1 MKVYAVKKGKT
12 TGIFESWA
20 ECQAATAGY
29 SGAEFKSFVTKEE
42 AEAYLQDKDIWAERI
57 AQDNADGFA
66 VAFTDGSYDD
76 QYKRYAYGV
85 LLIAPDGTRAEVCGY
100 GDNPKF
106 IESKNIIGEIF
117 GVINALDWAVS
128 NGYERIRIYHD
139 YEGLPKWIS
148 GEWEAKTNSSKMFLS
163 LFTSKYD
170 GLITAEFIKVPGHSN
185 IEMNDTADRLAKS
198 ALVSCKKE
206 PIKGENWYSVPNFKK
221 QDFDALIELMQ
232 EADPNIHFTYTDVG
246 TKHVYRFT
254 YGKDNVTVSLFKS
267 GNKKLL
273 VQGKN
278 TFLFQVIAAYI
289 IEVEEG
295 SSVEQLLGSAY
306 RLSIKKDEINEA
318 FSLIEASLKPDC
330 PEGIKRLIR
339 QSLVNLKYYV
349 YAEDY
354 SQYAF
359 PALRALE
366 GHIKYL
372 IQSTGRIVGRSFDCF
387 NKDTATNMYFYTPP
401 IADSVKKLAIET
413 CYNYYKSQRDTT
425 FHFGDILGAAD
436 STRAMTKKEDADEI
450 IKECLRLISNYQ

>member
-1 MKVYAVKKGKT
+1 M
-12 TGIFESWA
+12 
-20 ECQAATAGY
+20 
-29 SGAEFKSFVTKEE
+29 
-42 AEAYLQDKDIWAERI
+42 
-57 AQDNADGFA
+57 
-66 VAFTDGSYDD
+66 
-76 QYKRYAYGV
+76 
-85 LLIAPDGTRAEVCGY
+85 
-100 GDNPKF
+100 
-106 IESKNIIGEIF
+106 
-117 GVINALDWAVS
+117 
-128 NGYERIRIYHD
+128 
-139 YEGLPKWIS
+139 PKWIS
-148 GEWEAKTNSSKMFLS
+148 GEWEAKTNSSKMFLN
-163 LFTSKYD
+163 LFTAKYD
-170 GLITAEFIKVPGHSN
+170 GLVAAEFIKVPGHSN
-185 IEMNDTADRLAKS
+185 IELNDTADRLAKS
-198 ALVSCKKE
+198 ALISCKKV
-206 PIKGENWYSVPNFKK
+206 PIKGENWYSVPYFKK

-232 EADPNIHFTYTDVG
+232 EADPNVQFTYTDVG

-289 IEVEEG
+289 VEAEDG
-295 SSVEQLLGSAY
+295 CSVEQILGSAY
-306 RLSIKKDEINEA
+306 RLSIKKDEINDA
-318 FSLIEASLKPDC
+318 FSMIEATLKPDC

-349 YAEDY
+349 DAEDY